1 MHPNQCE
8 CVSGNTLGPLAAE
21 TWISGW
27 LKAEALREVAT
38 ESCGLLAHLNVCF
51 SSWPR
56 VWVSNKLLKTL
67 QPLSNMWDFL
77 RAAKHLPITV
87 CYLASGFAAFTWFFF
102 QNRGDCVAHFW
113 GFCAAGSPLTG
124 DGNECSSLLLFKM
137 TRICLFSK
145 FRSYTIGQVIPK
157 SFVSPCF
164 LILGSWRTVA

>member
-102 QNRGDCVAHFW
+102 FRTEEIVLHIFGDFVQLGVPWLVTEMSIVA
-113 GFCAAGSPLTG
+113 FC
-124 DGNECSSLLLFKM
+124 
-137 TRICLFSK
+137 CLK
-145 FRSYTIGQVIPK
+145 WPEYV
-157 SFVSPCF
+157 F
-164 LILGSWRTVA
+164 LVNLDHIL